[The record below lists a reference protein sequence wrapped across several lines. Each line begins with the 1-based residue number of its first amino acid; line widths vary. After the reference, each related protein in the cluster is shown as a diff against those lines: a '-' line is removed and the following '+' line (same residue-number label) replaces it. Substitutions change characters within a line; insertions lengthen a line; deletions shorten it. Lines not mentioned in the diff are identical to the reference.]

1 MKQVKN
7 KFTKLLDKW
16 MNKISNIKNEKEKE
30 FEKIEKIDKQI
41 EENKN
46 KKTKLPKFDL
56 DKSDKNDTSRFLK
69 FWLIW
74 AMVAYISFV
83 VFNSLNLLYLIIAAY
98 IISIAMEILIEG
110 FQKFLPR
117 VLWIIISYL
126 LLLVLLLSWFIII
139 IPFVLAQSADIMQSF
154 IDIISWIQNDLKSN
168 WLEYVISNSNFIPW
182 FLKNTILDQINDR
195 SVIIAIQTAIQDNI
209 SQIASIWTGFINNVW
224 SIAVNIIW
232 WFFSAISQVLLV
244 FVLAI
249 FLSLQKDSVMN
260 FIWAMSSN
268 KDYVIIKLKKL
279 YKKLWFWLKWQFL
292 LSIFIFITV
301 FILLNTISFF
311 GMDLPNKFTL
321 ALISWLTEFIPIL
334 GPVLGA
340 IPAMLVAI
348 SEFWFIWFITIVVI
362 YTLIQGFENY
372 ILVPLVMNQALWV
385 SPLLIIIAMLLWW
398 SLMWF
403 VWIVLSVP
411 IAVISN
417 LIFEDIIKE

>member
-7 KFTKLLDKW
+7 KFTKLLDKG

-69 FWLIW
+69 FWLIG

-117 VLWIIISYL
+117 VLGIIISYL
-126 LLLVLLLSWFIII
+126 LLLVLLLSGFIII

-154 IDIISWIQNDLKSN
+154 IDIISGIQNDLKSN
-168 WLEYVISNSNFIPW
+168 GLEYVISNSNFIPG

-209 SQIASIWTGFINNVW
+209 SQIASIGTGFINNVG
-224 SIAVNIIW
+224 SIAVNIIGG
-232 WFFSAISQVLLV
+232 FFSAISQVLLV

-260 FIWAMSSN
+260 FIGAMSSN

-279 YKKLWFWLKWQFL
+279 YKKLGFWLKGQFL

-321 ALISWLTEFIPIL
+321 ALISGLTEFIPIL

-348 SEFWFIWFITIVVI
+348 SEFGFIGFITIVVI

-372 ILVPLVMNQALWV
+372 ILVPLVMNQALGV
-385 SPLLIIIAMLLWW
+385 SPLLIIIAMLLGG
-398 SLMWF
+398 SLMGF
-403 VWIVLSVP
+403 VGIVLSVP